1 MKIGTRQLP
10 FKRTAYAKCV
20 TPANAADSHPW
31 LLFCVL
37 SLSVFSSW
45 DEWFPFNS
53 TRLAPAGTHT
63 TSADVEKHTE
73 KAVTGTLCGSVDV
86 TTNGGAASS
95 VSASPLSVDD
105 FTQPF
110 HSQSSA
116 GAAGG
121 SAGPAAAAAAA
132 SPLKGTAG
140 TLSGTK
146 RKKVMVTQ

>member
-1 MKIGTRQLP
+1 
-10 FKRTAYAKCV
+10 
-20 TPANAADSHPW
+20 

-73 KAVTGTLCGSVDV
+73 KAVTGTLCGSVDAN

-110 HSQSSA
+110 HLQSSA

-121 SAGPAAAAAAA
+121 STGPAAAAAA
-132 SPLKGTAG
+132 SPLKVAAGG

-146 RKKVMVTQ
+146 RKKGMVAQ